1 MKRLFSCTADT
12 QIIGILYFLGSM
24 MSKRGLLLCN
34 LARQGIN
41 ASSSEKQVFNKED
54 CSEIGHKS
62 CEVIPQQD
70 KDKHNEKGTKT

>member
-1 MKRLFSCTADT
+1 
-12 QIIGILYFLGSM
+12 

-41 ASSSEKQVFNKED
+41 ASSSEKEALSKED
-54 CSEIGHKS
+54 CSEIGHEG

-70 KDKHNEKGTKT
+70 NGKHNEKGTKT